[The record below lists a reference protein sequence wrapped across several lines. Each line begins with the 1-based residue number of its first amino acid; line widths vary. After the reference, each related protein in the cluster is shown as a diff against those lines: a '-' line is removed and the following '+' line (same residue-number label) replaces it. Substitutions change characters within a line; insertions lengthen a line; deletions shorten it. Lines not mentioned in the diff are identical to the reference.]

1 MNYPT
6 RVHTKILYNLGNIQK
21 DLVPPSHFAGPHR
34 VVQVQGT
41 TPSMP
46 WANSVPSGDVS
57 APGPWSAIGQ
67 AQQEILE
74 LRKDNRRIMLLHKDS
89 LTGNIPLDPPPG
101 FQTRYGKIYVLCEKI

>member
-6 RVHTKILYNLGNIQK
+6 RVHTKIWYKTGDIQK

-34 VVQVQGT
+34 VVQVQGIA
-41 TPSMP
+41 PSMS

-57 APGPWSAIGQ
+57 APGPWSATSQ

-74 LRKDNRRIMLLHKDS
+74 LRKDNQRITLLNKDS
-89 LTGNIPLDPPPG
+89 LTGNIPLDPPSS
-101 FQTRYGKIYVLCEKI
+101 FRTRY